1 MADPIGS
8 TAGRPGDGVRHSRR
22 GGGGSACH
30 SAAHA
35 ADGSDR
41 AVAVAVPAPASA
53 DRVGS
58 SAAYRGDSGD
68 GRFRWAARRFAE
80 ALCRESLRR
89 AVGRR
94 CVASLYGDAGVVRR
108 GYCARLC
115 ARWRRRLRVDLHAA
129 AGPVAESVG
138 APGSRRAADEHRD
151 HHCRQRRAMRASRR
165 AVRAAAHWL
174 RSLRRRRVFVS
185 AGPKWSA
192 DPALLR
198 NPIHLLAFGFGS
210 GLAPR
215 APGTFGTLVAV
226 PIVLGV
232 MQFGFAVHLA
242 FAIVAAV
249 AGIWLCG
256 ESARRLGV
264 HDHPGI
270 VWDEITGYTVT
281 MLATPPDWYW
291 LAGGFVL
298 FRFFDIVK
306 PWPIREADHSLSGG
320 LGIMLD
326 DIIAG
331 IFAAAILF
339 AVKLFIP

>member
-1 MADPIGS
+1 M
-8 TAGRPGDGVRHSRR
+8 
-22 GGGGSACH
+22 
-30 SAAHA
+30 
-35 ADGSDR
+35 
-41 AVAVAVPAPASA
+41 
-53 DRVGS
+53 S
-58 SAAYRGDSGD
+58 SKPP
-68 GRFRWAARRFAE
+68 
-80 ALCRESLRR
+80 LR
-89 AVGRR
+89 
-94 CVASLYGDAGVVRR
+94 
-108 GYCARLC
+108 
-115 ARWRRRLRVDLHAA
+115 
-129 AGPVAESVG
+129 
-138 APGSRRAADEHRD
+138 
-151 HHCRQRRAMRASRR
+151 
-165 AVRAAAHWL
+165 
-174 RSLRRRRVFVS
+174 
-185 AGPKWSA
+185 WSA

-198 NPIHLLAFGFGS
+198 NPIHLFAFGFGS

-242 FAIVAAV
+242 FAIVAAG

-281 MLATPPDWYW
+281 MLATWPSGQPHWW
-291 LAGGFVL
+291 LLLGGFAL
-298 FRFFDIVK
+298 FRFFDIAK

-331 IFAAAILF
+331 IFAAAILL
-339 AVKLFIP
+339 ATKLLIF